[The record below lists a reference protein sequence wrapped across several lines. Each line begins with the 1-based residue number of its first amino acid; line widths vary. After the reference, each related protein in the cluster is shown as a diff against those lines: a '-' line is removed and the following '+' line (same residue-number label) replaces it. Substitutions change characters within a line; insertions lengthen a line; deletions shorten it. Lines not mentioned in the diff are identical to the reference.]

1 MEASMTNLT
10 SAIDRSRPQS
20 FLRVVLLGD
29 AAASGATG
37 LLVLIGGGFLEGL
50 LGVPAALLRG
60 AGLILLP
67 YVAFV
72 VYVGT
77 RERLTRPAVWAV
89 IICNALWT
97 AASVLLLMGP
107 WIAPTA
113 LGYAFVIGQALIV
126 ALLGGLQYL
135 GLQRRLSL

>member
-1 MEASMTNLT
+1 MTNLT

-60 AGLILLP
+60 AGLVLLP

-135 GLQRRLSL
+135 GLHRRLSL